1 MYRLAF
7 NAAASVNEQRLARQ
21 VLALE
26 IANVNTTGFK
36 RSYEVVLQAYKADG
50 QGFDSR
56 HQPQIVSKDQIQLK
70 PGPLIATGRDL
81 DILLNDSTVLG
92 VNAPNGETAFTRRGD
107 LRVNASGVL
116 ENGAGHVIRGDGGP
130 INVPPGFKVNI
141 AEDGGVY
148 AYDPQQPGIPQ
159 PVLIDRLQLRDASQT
174 PLARREDGLFRV
186 DGQPSGADFATGPLP
201 TSVTVKALEG
211 SNVNPMEAMVKLIE
225 QSRSFEHQIR
235 TIKEGKSN
243 DESGASMMRLPG

>member
-1 MYRLAF
+1 MDRLAF

-21 VLALE
+21 VLAHE

-92 VNAPNGETAFTRRGD
+92 VNAPNGETAFTRR
-107 LRVNASGVL
+107 
-116 ENGAGHVIRGDGGP
+116 
-130 INVPPGFKVNI
+130 
-141 AEDGGVY
+141 
-148 AYDPQQPGIPQ
+148 
-159 PVLIDRLQLRDASQT
+159 
-174 PLARREDGLFRV
+174 
-186 DGQPSGADFATGPLP
+186 ATC
-201 TSVTVKALEG
+201 A
-211 SNVNPMEAMVKLIE
+211 
-225 QSRSFEHQIR
+225 
-235 TIKEGKSN
+235 
-243 DESGASMMRLPG
+243 